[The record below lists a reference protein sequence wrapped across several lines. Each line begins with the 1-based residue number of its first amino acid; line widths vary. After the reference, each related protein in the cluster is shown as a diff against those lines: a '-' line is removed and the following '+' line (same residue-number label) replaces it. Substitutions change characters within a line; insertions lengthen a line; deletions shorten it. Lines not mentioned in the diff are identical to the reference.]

1 MAMPTRAVAYSAA
14 PRRPWF
20 DLLVIWDPRSE
31 DGHRGN
37 LQESHGRNPINETW
51 SQHISSL
58 ASGENQTKL
67 NEFPKKISH
76 GRSVMPI
83 RTCTLCRWVT
93 RSCWNRL
100 SLLSSGGCSRYGVFQ
115 WGRAASYSIA
125 PCRTISMGNKSNGD
139 VNYRTHTCAHLY
151 VYIYMYIY
159 IVIQIDRC
167 ICSHTHMTSFGRSH
181 PGVPVPY
188 SNSGQHPPQMTQLVG
203 LATSIISSNCC
214 RLNPQS
220 YKIPSFPIS
229 QVIIEILISVWGSIP
244 ISSEVPSFFRL
255 VVWNIFFFPYIG
267 NVIIPTDELHHF
279 SEG

>member
-67 NEFPKKISH
+67 NKFPKKISH

-151 VYIYMYIY
+151 VYIYIYICVYIY
-159 IVIQIDRC
+159 IY
-167 ICSHTHMTSFGRSH
+167 T
-181 PGVPVPY
+181 
-188 SNSGQHPPQMTQLVG
+188 
-203 LATSIISSNCC
+203 
-214 RLNPQS
+214 
-220 YKIPSFPIS
+220 
-229 QVIIEILISVWGSIP
+229 
-244 ISSEVPSFFRL
+244 
-255 VVWNIFFFPYIG
+255 
-267 NVIIPTDELHHF
+267 
-279 SEG
+279 